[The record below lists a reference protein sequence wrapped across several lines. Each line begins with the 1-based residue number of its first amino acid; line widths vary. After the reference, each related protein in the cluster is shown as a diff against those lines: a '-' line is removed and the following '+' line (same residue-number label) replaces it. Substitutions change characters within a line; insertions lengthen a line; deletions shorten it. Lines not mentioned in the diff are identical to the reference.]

1 MSVSMCVYSNSNDR
15 VVFPCAIL
23 LPQTSVVLKNMVTVL
38 HVDLVESFW
47 WLWLFSLL
55 QTGDTNEAQKWK
67 DRTIKPCCCAL
78 VLPLNVFVVNEVVFG
93 AEKRVNEYLISNAK
107 SSTYITIQIN
117 LGTYKI
123 IDFWEIVLDN
133 RDIYNKHNHSWVFVL
148 WYNSIWILWYIWKT
162 SLNLAYL

>member
-117 LGTYKI
+117 LGTHKI
-123 IDFWEIVLDN
+123 IDFWEIVL
-133 RDIYNKHNHSWVFVL
+133 
-148 WYNSIWILWYIWKT
+148 
-162 SLNLAYL
+162 YLFF

>member
-15 VVFPCAIL
+15 VVFPYAIL

-78 VLPLNVFVVNEVVFG
+78 VLPLNVFVVDEVVFS

-123 IDFWEIVLDN
+123 IDFWEIVN